1 MFGAD
6 RDLSKILTKAMLN
19 SVGKYSEYPDVKR
32 KRQVKW
38 N

>member
-6 RDLSKILTKAMLN
+6 RDLSKILKKGMLGSIGN
-19 SVGKYSEYPDVKR
+19 YSEYPDVKR
-32 KRQVKW
+32 KMQVKW